1 MHLQLRWILRRLR
14 PPRMRRPQWLTAQ
27 TPKLIRACSTS
38 TASAPGAAPPTS
50 PSQPTERPDIMGYLV
65 QNRRRGG
72 KWTTR
77 WELANETQA
86 VHYYISLNTFGNW
99 RKRLV
104 DPDGKVVARQEW

>member
-1 MHLQLRWILRRLR
+1 
-14 PPRMRRPQWLTAQ
+14 
-27 TPKLIRACSTS
+27 
-38 TASAPGAAPPTS
+38 
-50 PSQPTERPDIMGYLV
+50 MGYLV